1 MTHLHV
7 VQDRLPVEKIDLS
20 TEAACVRACSLDCTT
35 FYTDTAPGDTPAIG
49 NFIYHDSSCDCG
61 EGPFP
66 ETLVYSDKCGNR
78 SGNCYTV
85 TPSTCEIS
93 GISTC

>member
-1 MTHLHV
+1 MTEL
-7 VQDRLPVEKIDLS
+7 LGSIDALS
-20 TEAACVRACSLDCTT
+20 S
-35 FYTDTAPGDTPAIG
+35 TPARIEKNVNDG
-49 NFIYHDSSCDCG
+49 LFDEDDIDEGLVDVVDMRNVSSSG
-61 EGPFP
+61 LRRYG
-66 ETLVYSDKCGNR
+66 SRCGNR